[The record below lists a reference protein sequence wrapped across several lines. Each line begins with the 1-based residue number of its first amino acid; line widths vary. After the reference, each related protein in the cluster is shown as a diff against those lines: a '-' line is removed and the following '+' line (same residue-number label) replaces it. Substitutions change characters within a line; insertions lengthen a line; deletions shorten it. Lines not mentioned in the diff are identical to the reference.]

1 MNVVHKYGGTSV
13 ATIEKINAVA
23 DRIAEIKKAGN
34 NIAVVASAMGK
45 TTDRLIEM
53 AKTVNENPS
62 ERELDSC
69 LLYTS
74 TIPSHTLLLQEAT
87 SFCMPSISTTQ
98 TLQAAISFISLR

>member
-62 ERELDSC
+62 
-69 LLYTS
+69 
-74 TIPSHTLLLQEAT
+74 
-87 SFCMPSISTTQ
+87 
-98 TLQAAISFISLR
+98 